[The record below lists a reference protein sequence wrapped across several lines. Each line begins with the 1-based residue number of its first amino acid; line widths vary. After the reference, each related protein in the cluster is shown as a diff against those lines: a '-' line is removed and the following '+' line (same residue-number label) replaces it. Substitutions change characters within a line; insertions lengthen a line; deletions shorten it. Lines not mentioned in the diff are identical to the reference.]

1 VQKILELF
9 QDDDGAIASCELQWK
24 TSDNC
29 ALRHRIAASVILH
42 ALTMFVADM
51 FKSRCQLDAEN
62 LFLITNSTSLCGVT
76 PSAAR
81 AERNHCLTLGQQQS
95 FPGVALFG
103 SRVVF
108 CGRLGIRYNAGQM
121 VRDLQAHISCQS
133 EGALA
138 GERDW
143 ALLSP
148 FRYLHPHFILQERA
162 AMFIFIL

>member
-1 VQKILELF
+1 VS
-9 QDDDGAIASCELQWK
+9 IASAKCRLLAQRCHRTATPVPLHVFTVAPLGR
-24 TSDNC
+24 TS
-29 ALRHRIAASVILH
+29 
-42 ALTMFVADM
+42 
-51 FKSRCQLDAEN
+51 
-62 LFLITNSTSLCGVT
+62 
-76 PSAAR
+76 R
-81 AERNHCLTLGQQQS
+81 AEPLSQIFTFLYSLKLMRHIDHPRKRTFGDAVRMIALGQQQS

-143 ALLSP
+143 ALVSP